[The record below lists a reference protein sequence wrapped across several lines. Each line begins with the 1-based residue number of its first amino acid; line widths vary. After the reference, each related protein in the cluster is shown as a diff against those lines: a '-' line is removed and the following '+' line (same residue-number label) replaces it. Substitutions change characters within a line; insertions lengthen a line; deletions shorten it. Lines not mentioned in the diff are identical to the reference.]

1 MKNQT
6 TYRYQVAT
14 QNVDFTLRA
23 SIDSLGNYILNT
35 AGIDAQGKGFGVDT
49 LSPKN
54 LTWVLSKLVIEI
66 DSRPEQFCEF
76 DLTTWVNKNTRL
88 VSTRNF
94 TLSDTKGDVFIRSLS
109 QWCMLDLTRRAPVDL
124 NTIENFYAPY
134 ISEVES
140 PCELPL
146 RLRAIA
152 PEVIMEHKVAYS
164 DIDFNCH
171 MNTMRYIGLMLDMVD
186 IEQLKSNRPMRI
198 DVHFIAECLYGQI
211 IKVGMQNIDNQ
222 TLFEITRDDGVVACR
237 GAFSWR

>member
-35 AGIDAQGKGFGVDT
+35 AGIDAQGKGFGVDA

-66 DSRPEQFCEF
+66 DSRPEQFSEF

-94 TLSDTKGDVFIRSLS
+94 SLSDTQGNVFIRSLS

-152 PEVIMEHKVAYS
+152 PEVIMEHKVVYS

-198 DVHFIAECLYGQI
+198 DIHFIAECLYGQI
-211 IKVGMQNIDNQ
+211 IKVGMQSVENQ
-222 TLFEITRDDGVVACR
+222 TLFEIIRDDGVVACR

>member
-35 AGIDAQGKGFGVDT
+35 AGIDAQGKGFGVDA
-49 LSPKN
+49 LAPKN

-66 DSRPEQFCEF
+66 DSRPEQFSEF
-76 DLTTWVNKNTRL
+76 NLTTWVNKNTRL

-94 TLSDTKGDVFIRSLS
+94 SLSDMAGNMFIRSLS
-109 QWCMLDLTRRAPVDL
+109 QWCMLDLTRRVPVDL
-124 NTIENFYAPY
+124 NTIDNFYAPY

-140 PCELPL
+140 PCEVPL
-146 RLRAIA
+146 RLRAIT

-186 IEQLKSNRPMRI
+186 IEQLKSNKPMRI
-198 DVHFIAECLYGQI
+198 DVHFIAECLYGQT
-211 IKVGMQNIDNQ
+211 IKVGMQNVENQ
-222 TLFEITRDDGVVACR
+222 TLFEITRNDGVVACR

>member
-35 AGIDAQGKGFGVDT
+35 AGIDAQGKGFGVHT

-66 DSRPEQFCEF
+66 DSRPEQFSEF

-140 PCELPL
+140 SCELPL
-146 RLRAIA
+146 RLSVIA

-186 IEQLKSNRPMRI
+186 IELLKSNRPMRI